1 LLHWTHVTIAAM
13 HLHHLEKKYGIRINL
28 FDWSG
33 DDYETGTLNALI
45 KIEAT
50 DVGRILLESIA
61 YQIRHNPGNAMN
73 GILEVR
79 PYAEEDCNASTEAG
93 STTKR
98 GHIIKPVVH
107 FWPKAYAQ
115 GGACSKYLEDHKDET
130 GGILPDE
137 TLFHEFVHAF
147 RMASGAATVA
157 PLVKGGLLDYQDAE
171 EFIAVLVTNIYLTDP
186 SNKTHSNLRRDHVSF
201 KTLESDLAQSF
212 TFFRSSVSTY
222 RLVEKF
228 CKENPA
234 FTKNLARV
242 KASFNPIAAFYK
254 DPMQAWLYANSEVS
268 ESRDA
273 LGPESWDNYQELRK
287 YSATTGD
294 PDAGKAFL
302 KRLGQKA
309 PETKRVNG
317 KGS

>member
-1 LLHWTHVTIAAM
+1 MAYRLKEIAPMRLHY
-13 HLHHLEKKYGIRINL
+13 LEKKYGIRINL
-28 FDWSG
+28 LEWSG

-45 KIEAT
+45 KIDST

-61 YQIRHNPGNAMN
+61 YHIRQHPGNLLN

-79 PYAEEDCNASTEAG
+79 PYAEGDCNG
-93 STTKR
+93 STAPEITTKAGR
-98 GHIIKPVVH
+98 MIKPVVH
-107 FWPKAYAQ
+107 FWPKAYSQ
-115 GGACSKYLEDHKDET
+115 GGACSKYLDDHKDET

-157 PLVKGGLLDYQDAE
+157 PITKGGLSNYQDEE

-186 SNKTHSNLRRDHVSF
+186 SNKSHSRLRRDHVSF
-201 KTLESDLAQSF
+201 KILESDLDQSF

-228 CKENPA
+228 CGENPA
-234 FTKNLARV
+234 FTKNVAEV
-242 KASFNPIAAFYK
+242 KASFNPIAAFYQ
-254 DPMQAWLYANSEVS
+254 DPMQAWIYANSEAS

-273 LGPESWDNYQELRK
+273 LGPDAWDTYTEMRK
-287 YSATTGD
+287 YSATSPYAGNGEKVFKKWLEKKT
-294 PDAGKAFL
+294 PDK
-302 KRLGQKA
+302 KTPK
-309 PETKRVNG
+309 
-317 KGS
+317 

>member
-1 LLHWTHVTIAAM
+1 M

-28 FDWSG
+28 LDWSG

-61 YQIRHNPGNAMN
+61 YQIRHNPGYVLN
-73 GILEVR
+73 GILEIR
-79 PYAEEDCNASTEAG
+79 PYAEEDCNASTAPEVT
-93 STTKR
+93 SKR
-98 GHIIKPVVH
+98 GRMIKPVVH

-115 GGACSKYLEDHKDET
+115 GGVCSKYLEDHKDET

-147 RMASGAATVA
+147 RMASGVATLA
-157 PLVKGGLLDYQDAE
+157 PLVKGGLLNYQDEE

-201 KTLESDLAQSF
+201 KVLESDVAQSF

-228 CKENPA
+228 CRENPA
-234 FTKNLARV
+234 FTKNLAGV
-242 KASFNPIAAFYK
+242 KSSFNPIAAFYK
-254 DPMQAWLYANSEVS
+254 DPMQAWIYANSEAS

-273 LGPESWDNYQELRK
+273 LGPDTWDTYQELRK

-302 KRLGQKA
+302 KRLGQKT

-317 KGS
+317 K

>member
-1 LLHWTHVTIAAM
+1 M
-13 HLHHLEKKYGIRINL
+13 HLHYLEKKYGIRINL

-61 YQIRHNPGNAMN
+61 YQIRHNPGNVLN
-73 GILEVR
+73 GILEIR
-79 PYAEEDCNASTEAG
+79 PYAEGDCNGSTAPDT
-93 STTKR
+93 TTKR
-98 GHIIKPVVH
+98 GRLIKPVVH

-157 PLVKGGLLDYQDAE
+157 PLVKGGLLNYEDEE

-201 KTLESDLAQSF
+201 KNLESDLAQSF

-228 CKENPA
+228 CRENPA
-234 FTKNLARV
+234 FTKNLAGV

-254 DPMQAWLYANSEVS
+254 DPMQAWIFANSEAS

-273 LGPESWDNYQELRK
+273 LGPNSWDTYQELRK
-287 YSATTGD
+287 YSTASGG
-294 PDAGKAFL
+294 PDAEKAF
-302 KRLGQKA
+302 KKWLGKKA
-309 PETKRVNG
+309 PELKRVNG
-317 KGS
+317 R